1 VAGLAATF
9 GSGAMTNSI
18 AEIEE
23 AKCIFVIGSN
33 TTACHPLIAR
43 RIFRAKEKGAKLIVA
58 DPRNIQLS
66 RFADVAVNHRLGSDV
81 ALLNGIMHIIVKEG
95 WQAGDYIRQ
104 RTEGYELLE
113 RLLREYTPEK
123 VQGITGV
130 ERKHLERMAELYATH
145 PPASLLYAMGITQ
158 HITGVDNVK
167 SCCNLAMLC
176 GNVGVRGGGVNPLR
190 GQNNVQGACDMGG
203 LPNVMTGYQPVADP
217 EVREKF
223 SKAWGRPLPER
234 LGLTITEM
242 IPAMLEGKLKGLYVI
257 GENPKLSD
265 PDWNHMH
272 HALKKLDFLV
282 VQELFLSETAQVADV
297 VFSAASV
304 AEKEGTVTNTER
316 RCMRIQ
322 KAIEPIGNTLAD
334 WEIIC
339 RLSTAMGYEMK
350 YSNPEEVFN
359 EMRRL
364 TPKSYAG
371 MTYERIGLD
380 GLQWPCPDESHPGTP
395 YLHEGE
401 FSRGKG
407 KFHAIDYRD
416 PAEMPD
422 EQYPYFLTTGRMFAH
437 FHTGT
442 MTRVSPHL
450 DIEQTT
456 GYVTINPED
465 ADALMVK
472 QGDILVLASRRGR
485 MEAPARI
492 SRAVEPGTLFLPIH
506 FGENPTNVL
515 TSAEAVDP
523 LAKIPEFKVSAVK
536 VSKLASDQSSRW
548 RDILC
553 PDVDEAFAPPKQAKG
568 LVVDRR
574 RS

>member
-1 VAGLAATF
+1 VAGLAAAF

-18 AEIEE
+18 AEIED

-81 ALLNGIMHIIVKEG
+81 ALLNGIMHIIVREG
-95 WQAGDYIRQ
+95 WQAKDYIEQ
-104 RTEGYELLE
+104 RTDDFELLE
-113 RLLREYTPEK
+113 SLLKRYTPDR

-130 ERKHLERMAELYATH
+130 DSQHLERMAELYATH
-145 PPASLLYAMGITQ
+145 SPASLLYAMGITQ
-158 HITGVDNVK
+158 HTTGVDNVK
-167 SCCNLAMLC
+167 CCCNLAMLC

-217 EVREKF
+217 KVREKF
-223 SKAWGRPLPER
+223 SKAWGRPLSER
-234 LGLTITEM
+234 PGLTITDM

-304 AEKEGTVTNTER
+304 AEKEGTITNTER
-316 RCMRIQ
+316 RCLRIQ
-322 KAIEPIGNTLAD
+322 KAIEPIGHTLAD

-350 YSNPEEVFN
+350 YANPEEIFN
-359 EMRRL
+359 EIRML

-371 MTYERIGLD
+371 MTYERLGLD
-380 GLQWPCPDESHPGTP
+380 GLQWPCPDDSHPGTP

-401 FSRGKG
+401 FARGKG

-422 EQYPYFLTTGRMFAH
+422 AQYPYFLTTGRMFAH

-465 ADALMVK
+465 AAALMV
-472 QGDILVLASRRGR
+472 QEGDMLVLASRRGR
-485 MEAPARI
+485 MEAPAKI
-492 SRAVEPGTLFLPIH
+492 SSAVKPGTLFLPIH

-523 LAKIPEFKVSAVK
+523 VAKIPEFKVSAVK
-536 VSKLASDQSSRW
+536 VSKLASDP
-548 RDILC
+548 L
-553 PDVDEAFAPPKQAKG
+553 
-568 LVVDRR
+568 
-574 RS
+574 